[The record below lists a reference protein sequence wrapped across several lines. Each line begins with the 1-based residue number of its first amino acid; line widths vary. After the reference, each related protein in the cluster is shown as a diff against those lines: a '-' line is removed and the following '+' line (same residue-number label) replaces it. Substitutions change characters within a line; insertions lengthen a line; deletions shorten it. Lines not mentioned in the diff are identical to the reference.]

1 MYSQSLFLKVTGEVK
16 EGDSKDKLGN
26 VKSGK
31 GYLEIFFVPF
41 IHVFGTSIYC
51 CLKTWRMKLIGGGS
65 GSKFD
70 QLIYGLN
77 NFCLGK
83 VNYIFFVMMSDA
95 GVDEKQDNSPIL
107 NTTKSSP

>member
-1 MYSQSLFLKVTGEVK
+1 MFFFTFYTCFFWHLDLLLLK
-16 EGDSKDKLGN
+16 N
-26 VKSGK
+26 
-31 GYLEIFFVPF
+31 LEKRI
-41 IHVFGTSIYC
+41 
-51 CLKTWRMKLIGGGS
+51 RGS